1 MYNDYRINKITVNS
15 FRGISYESPLELKDI
30 TILCGENGSGKSSFV
45 DAFKYIFSM
54 NLDNASR
61 KKVINKDFILH
72 KGCEEENMDI
82 QIYFANGKVLKLS
95 EKNIDP
101 ELNEILDDE
110 YIKNVSFILDRKNLL
125 KFIEGNTT
133 DKYKAVMDLCG
144 FKKLSRYQS
153 HLLAVYNSINKE
165 YDFKKDEYQDSL
177 LNFSNLFVDDR
188 ILSLDSSI
196 DELNKILKRN
206 DLEPIDYETNISEY
220 LSNLHLNIDSFLN
233 DIKHEFDSIFD
244 ALPQNDF
251 DLELNRLLSQFDDVV
266 YENHKSSSD
275 LIHILEKSSDYIES
289 NNSDKCP
296 VCDSNIDENT
306 LKTINQNL
314 ENLKM
319 QDKELSEWKSE
330 FRKFK
335 DKLNDLIYDLN
346 DLDKNI
352 IKLNEKDHGCM
363 NIDFNKERL
372 ILNTLSSDL
381 NDLLNTEEKINVN
394 PTLFKAINEKL
405 SLFKENLNK
414 YFKENSENSDLI
426 TINNALMELNKIKN
440 LELQIAKFKSKT
452 SVAKTAL
459 DTYTKTKEEFI
470 NGIIND
476 IKDDIKDF
484 YDNIHKGDEINSPDI
499 QVPDPNHIEIYLNS
513 FGENVD
519 PRSYASEGHLDSLG
533 LCIFLAFNK
542 KFNQIPFIVLD
553 DVIATVDM
561 GHKEKIARLLVEEL
575 GDYQIFIT
583 THSKLWAEQLK
594 RLANINSGRNSQPY
608 EIISWNKKEGP
619 ILATPI
625 DSEERIQKYLE
636 PEHYDLNAAGNTA
649 RRYFEHILKEICKA
663 NELEIPYGDRP
674 QCEDFF
680 KKASSHINKSAK
692 GTSFAEYYKE
702 IWDELR
708 KIKFM
713 ANILSHDNVDF
724 DEVSYN
730 EVKDF
735 CDAVIN
741 LKKEV
746 TCSDHENDYL
756 LFDKSHK
763 SMSCM
768 HKDCKFLIDMKT
780 FELEPDMDE
789 E

>member
-1 MYNDYRINKITVNS
+1 MYNDYKINKITVNS

-82 QIYFANGKVLKLS
+82 QIDFANGKVLKLS

-101 ELNEILDDE
+101 ELNEILNDE

-165 YDFKKDEYQDSL
+165 YDFKKDEYHDSL

-296 VCDSNIDENT
+296 VCNSNIDENT

-372 ILNTLSSDL
+372 ILNTLYSDL

-394 PTLFKAINEKL
+394 PTLFNDINEKL
-405 SLFKENLNK
+405 SRFKENLDK

-426 TINNALMELNKIKN
+426 TINNALMELDKIKA
-440 LELQIAKFKSKT
+440 LELQIARLDSKT

-476 IKDDIKDF
+476 IKDDIRNF
-484 YDNIHKGDEINSPDI
+484 YDKIHKGDEINSPDI
-499 QVPDPNHIEIYLNS
+499 HVPDPNHIEIYLNS

-561 GHKEKIARLLVEEL
+561 GHKEKIARLLTEEL
-575 GDYQIFIT
+575 VDYQIFVT
-583 THSKLWAEQLK
+583 THSKLWAEQLR
-594 RLANINSGRNSQPY
+594 RLTNIANRTLESY
-608 EIISWNKKEGP
+608 EIIAWNKKEGP
-619 ILATPI
+619 VLATPV
-625 DSEERIQKYLE
+625 DLEERIQKYLN
-636 PEHYDLNAAGNTA
+636 PDHYDLNAAGNTA

-680 KKASSHINKSAK
+680 NKASSHINKSAK
-692 GTSFAEYYKE
+692 GTFFEKYYGDIWKE
-702 IWDELR
+702 L
-708 KIKFM
+708 KKTKFM

-730 EVKDF
+730 EVEDF
-735 CDAVIN
+735 CNSVIN
-741 LKKEV
+741 LKKQV
-746 TCSDHENDYL
+746 TCENHNYYIK
-756 LFDKSHK
+756 FDKSKK
-763 SMSCM
+763 SMECS
-768 HKDCKFLIDMKT
+768 KDKCDFLIDMKT

>member
-1 MYNDYRINKITVNS
+1 MYNDYKINKISVNS

-82 QIYFANGKVLKLS
+82 QIDFANGKVLKLS

-101 ELNEILDDE
+101 ELNEILNDE

-153 HLLAVYNSINKE
+153 HLLAVYNSINKD

-352 IKLNEKDHGCM
+352 IKLNEKDYGCM

-372 ILNTLSSDL
+372 ILNTLYSDL

-426 TINNALMELNKIKN
+426 TINNALMELNKIKA
-440 LELQIAKFKSKT
+440 LELQIAKLGSKT
-452 SVAKTAL
+452 SVAKIAL

-476 IKDDIKDF
+476 IKDDIKYF
-484 YDNIHKGDEINSPDI
+484 YDKIHKGDEINSPDI
-499 QVPDPNHIEIYLNS
+499 HVPDPNHIEIYLNS

-561 GHKEKIARLLVEEL
+561 GHKEKIARLLTEEL
-575 GDYQIFIT
+575 DDYQIFVT
-583 THSKLWAEQLK
+583 THSKLWAEQLR
-594 RLANINSGRNSQPY
+594 RLTNIANRTPESY
-608 EIISWNKKEGP
+608 EIIAWSKKEGP
-619 ILATPI
+619 VLATPV
-625 DSEERIQKYLE
+625 DPEERIQKYLN
-636 PEHYDLNAAGNTA
+636 PDHYDLNAAGNTA

-680 KKASSHINKSAK
+680 NKASSHINKSAK
-692 GTSFAEYYKE
+692 GTFFEKYYGDIWKE
-702 IWDELR
+702 L
-708 KIKFM
+708 KKTKFM

-730 EVKDF
+730 EVEDF
-735 CDAVIN
+735 CNSVIN
-741 LKKEV
+741 LKKQV
-746 TCSDHENDYL
+746 TCENHNYYIK
-756 LFDKSHK
+756 FDKSKK
-763 SMSCM
+763 SMECS
-768 HKDCKFLIDMKT
+768 KDKCDFLIDMKT